1 MHVHRH
7 KVKRMEKNQSSPA
20 GLACKACNLPPP
32 ARWES
37 LTGSCSC
44 FQDLQTVGIYEKKKK
59 TKHFWRS
66 RRTRKCFSTITT
78 KSRTIQTD
86 ESSTP
91 QNTEVCT
98 KKKRTQIRTKT
109 RDALHPC
116 LGNLEVWMPPF
127 AHMNLGEIRLHL
139 GSTVAVLKKTTAIY
153 HSTISYQLINM
164 LSATLHQHLK
174 ETIHVQINLMT

>member
-1 MHVHRH
+1 MFDTEICIPQCTISMHVHRY
-7 KVKRMEKNQSSPA
+7 KVKRMEKNQSFPG

-37 LTGSCSC
+37 LTGSCSH
-44 FQDLQTVGIYEKKKK
+44 FQDLQTVGIYEKK

-78 KSRTIQTD
+78 KSRMIQTD

-98 KKKRTQIRTKT
+98 KKMNANTHKNQRCSASLLGKFGSM
-109 RDALHPC
+109 DA
-116 LGNLEVWMPPF
+116 PF
-127 AHMNLGEIRLHL
+127 CPYEFRQN
-139 GSTVAVLKKTTAIY
+139 
-153 HSTISYQLINM
+153 
-164 LSATLHQHLK
+164 
-174 ETIHVQINLMT
+174 